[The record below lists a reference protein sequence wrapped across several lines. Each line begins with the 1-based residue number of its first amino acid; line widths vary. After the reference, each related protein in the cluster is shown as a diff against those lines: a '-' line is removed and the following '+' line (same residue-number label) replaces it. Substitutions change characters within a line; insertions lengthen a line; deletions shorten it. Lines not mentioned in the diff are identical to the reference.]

1 MKKTDKRNFIVSIV
15 FLLAFILWTV
25 SIMVIDVQ
33 NIGPQDSAVG
43 FATLNGSFHKLT
55 GVHMSIY
62 DITDVMGILTFGVV
76 GAFGI
81 LGLIQM
87 FKRKSLLKVDYDIL
101 VLGCFYVVV
110 LAAFV
115 FFEVFEVNYRPI
127 LIEGVLETS
136 YPSSTTM
143 LAMCVFPTAIM
154 QLSNRIA
161 NNKLRLFV
169 VSLLGAIT
177 AFMVFGRL
185 LSGVHWL
192 TDIVGGAIFSAA
204 LVMLYYSF
212 VNLNLKK

>member
-43 FATLNGSFHKLT
+43 FATLNGAFHKLT

-76 GAFGI
+76 GAFGV

-115 FFEVFEVNYRPI
+115 FFEIFEVNYRPI

-161 NNKLRLFV
+161 NKKLRLFV

-192 TDIVGGAIFSAA
+192 TDIVGGAILSAA

>member
-43 FATLNGSFHKLT
+43 FATLNGAFHKLT

-115 FFEVFEVNYRPI
+115 FFEIFEVNYRPI

-192 TDIVGGAIFSAA
+192 TDIVGGAILSAA

>member
-1 MKKTDKRNFIVSIV
+1 MKKTDKRNFIVSII

-25 SIMVIDVQ
+25 SITVIDVQ
-33 NIGPQDSAVG
+33 NIGPQNSAVG
-43 FATLNGSFHKLT
+43 FATLNGAFHKLT

-62 DITDVMGILTFGVV
+62 DITDVMGILTFGIV
-76 GAFGI
+76 GAFGV

-115 FFEVFEVNYRPI
+115 FFEIFEVNYRPI

-161 NNKLRLFV
+161 NNKWRLFA

-177 AFMVFGRL
+177 VFMVFGRL
-185 LSGVHWL
+185 FSGVHWL
-192 TDIVGGAIFSAA
+192 TDIIGGAILSAA

-212 VNLNLKK
+212 VNLKIKK